1 MFTNITSLYKGLFF
15 KCPALCTNRNV
26 QDELIFVVS
35 LNNNPFLS
43 FSNYLLGFS
52 IKKRLYTILYKAFY
66 ILWSDPVLSVPVDLP
81 ISWASGRIARW
92 SEACIQFCF
101 LRGQSPPM
109 PSRGEIAPADSFSS
123 VGSVS
128 PVHFAPLVL
137 ISGDLLLLLLFR

>member
-1 MFTNITSLYKGLFF
+1 MFANITSLYKGVHKHYIFIKGCSQILHLYIRVFTNITSLYKGLFF
-15 KCPALCTNRNV
+15 KCPALCTNRKV

-101 LRGQSPPM
+101 LRGQSPPH
-109 PSRGEIAPADSFSS
+109 AF
-123 VGSVS
+123 
-128 PVHFAPLVL
+128 
-137 ISGDLLLLLLFR
+137 